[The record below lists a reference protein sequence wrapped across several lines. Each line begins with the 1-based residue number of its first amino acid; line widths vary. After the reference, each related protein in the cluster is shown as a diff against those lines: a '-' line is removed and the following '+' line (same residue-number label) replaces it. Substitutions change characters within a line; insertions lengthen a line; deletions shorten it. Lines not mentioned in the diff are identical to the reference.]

1 MKYIIVLS
9 LFFTLMISLFSCT
22 GEGGNGNN
30 EDVVKVDTLKLDVG
44 FPSSMSSFEYKGQV
58 FFYCYDLISYKKLK
72 VYNEKFK
79 LLRSYSLEN
88 IAGYQKEFAA
98 LEMITPDSALLMSD
112 VTTNMVIGINFKT
125 KKFQQA
131 FLNKIVNLDK
141 HEEILEYRPNR
152 SGNFLF
158 QNKVVLSMSPSIQT
172 LTIKFP
178 NMDFTSYLQIF
189 DSLYFELPQYVV
201 ISHPFDSIPKVSFL
215 KKSKKYIEDFKNAK
229 HESIN
234 ATYFGNNEMIYSN
247 HYTNYLNT
255 YRFDGSISK
264 RVIQSKFTDI
274 SVPKR
279 TWNEIKNNPVA
290 LDNMSTDL
298 QHSGRVV
305 RIFFNK
311 KKSQYNIFLVHS
323 KKRKPKLKSKV
334 SPFIW
339 QVYDKD
345 FNLLSEKEMSPTE
358 LMVGTLVTSKKH
370 VYFTYYNEKTYDPNI
385 KVLVRFSL

>member
-1 MKYIIVLS
+1 
-9 LFFTLMISLFSCT
+9 MISLFSCT
-22 GEGGNGNN
+22 GEGGNN
-30 EDVVKVDTLKLDVG
+30 EEVAKIDTLKLDVG
-44 FPSSMSSFEYKGQV
+44 FPSSMSSFEYKDQV

-88 IAGYQKEFAA
+88 IAGIQKEFAA

-112 VTTNMVIGINFKT
+112 MTTNMVIGINFKT
-125 KKFQQA
+125 KKFQQVS
-131 FLNKIVNLDK
+131 LNSIVSIGQQ
-141 HEEILEYRPNR
+141 ERILQYRPNMN
-152 SGNFLF
+152 GKFLF
-158 QNKVVLSMSPSIQT
+158 QNKIVLSMAPNVQSLT
-172 LTIKFP
+172 LNYP
-178 NMDFTSYLQIF
+178 NMDFIDYLQLF
-189 DSLYFELPQYVV
+189 DSMYFELPQYVV

-215 KKSKKYIEDFKNAK
+215 KKSKKYSDDFKNAK
-229 HESIN
+229 HENIN
-234 ATYFGNNEMIYSN
+234 ATYFGNNEMVYSN

-264 RVIQSKFTDI
+264 RVIQSNFTDI

-290 LDNMSTDL
+290 LDNMSSDL
-298 QHSGRVV
+298 QNSGRIV
-305 RIFFNK
+305 RLFFNNE
-311 KKSQYNIFLVHS
+311 KSQYNVFLAHS

-334 SPFIW
+334 TPFIW
-339 QVYDKD
+339 QVYDKN